1 MRKYIYIFFLTALV
15 LAFQACLKSG
25 TQVAGP
31 IGATGATGVPG
42 GDLPGGFAIPFTLS
56 TNDMGNVASPTL
68 NYSKYI
74 FTGYD
79 SATTYLLNVYVNRQK
94 TKEWYKLP
102 MYNYATPGDELYASL
117 GHDTIKIFYLNP
129 SSSGWP
135 ADSQMN
141 ANIVVIPH
149 IQQP

>member
-1 MRKYIYIFFLTALV
+1 
-15 LAFQACLKSG
+15 
-25 TQVAGP
+25 
-31 IGATGATGVPG
+31 
-42 GDLPGGFAIPFTLS
+42 
-56 TNDMGNVASPTL
+56 
-68 NYSKYI
+68 
-74 FTGYD
+74 
-79 SATTYLLNVYVNRQK
+79 LLNVYVNRQN